1 MILVTKTSDQ
11 TGQKRPQKMYSIL
24 GGYPLRRR
32 RRVYTPIDEATHAL
46 RNTANTTKYT
56 TDIAHQTRKDEN
68 KFIRYYA
75 VLKRHVTH

>member
-1 MILVTKTSDQ
+1 M
-11 TGQKRPQKMYSIL
+11 
-24 GGYPLRRR
+24 
-32 RRVYTPIDEATHAL
+32 YTPIDEATHAL